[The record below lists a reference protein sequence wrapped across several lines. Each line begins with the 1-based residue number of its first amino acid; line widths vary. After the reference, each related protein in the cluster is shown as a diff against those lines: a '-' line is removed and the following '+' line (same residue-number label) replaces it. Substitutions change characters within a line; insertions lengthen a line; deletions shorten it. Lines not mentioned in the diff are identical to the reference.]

1 VADPRSPS
9 LGIRRSPVALAR
21 KWSYAVPVAVPTE
34 PTVVPPVAETKEKE
48 EAFIEVR
55 VPDVTAELDK
65 LRLEFSAKKQPQRAG
80 TPMHDAKMFMSS
92 PALWKTAGSS
102 PGPFESPMRASDPLL
117 GTWHTPSARRNLFNR
132 SDSASAA

>member
-9 LGIRRSPVALAR
+9 LGIRRSPVAMAR
-21 KWSYAVPVAVPTE
+21 KWSYAVPVAVAE
-34 PTVVPPVAETKEKE
+34 PSVAPPAVAATKEKE
-48 EAFIEVR
+48 EAFIEVK

-92 PALWKTAGSS
+92 PALWKAAGSS
-102 PGPFESPMRASDPLL
+102 PGPFDSPMRASDPLL
-117 GTWHTPSARRNLFNR
+117 GNWHTPSARRNLFTR